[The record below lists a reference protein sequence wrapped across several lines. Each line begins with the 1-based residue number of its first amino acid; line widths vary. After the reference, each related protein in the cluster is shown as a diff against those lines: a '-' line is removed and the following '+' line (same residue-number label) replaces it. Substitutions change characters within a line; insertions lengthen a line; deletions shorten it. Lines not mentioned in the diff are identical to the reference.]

1 MNPIKAEIGLR
12 EKWVL
17 QRDLHIYL
25 PYLVILPKAILGT
38 TLQMYRDDNS
48 MVFNGRHSEE
58 KKIIS
63 LMLQNYNFIIIA
75 IAGLSIALSVN
86 LIPSVSQK
94 DLETCKTDDLET

>member
-25 PYLVILPKAILGT
+25 PYLIILPKAILGT

-48 MVFNGRHSEE
+48 MVFFGRHSEE
-58 KKIIS
+58 KNHQFDAAK
-63 LMLQNYNFIIIA
+63 LQLYYNSNSWLVYSTFCQFNSKCFTK
-75 IAGLSIALSVN
+75 GFRN
-86 LIPSVSQK
+86 MQNR
-94 DLETCKTDDLET
+94 